1 MTHGRALAAIHV
13 AAVLFG
19 LTGIFGELI
28 QVGAMLI
35 TAGRASF
42 AVLALFISIRSQGRG
57 LGQGMKAADFRT
69 LPCPSY
75 PEIPLVWDLWR
86 VGGAIRDFRPDCV
99 HLATEG
105 PLGWAARR
113 WLVRRGLAFSSAIH
127 TRFPE
132 YVNSRW
138 PWLPLRWGYA
148 FLRAFHRP
156 SQAVLVTTERM
167 REEFAGWGFKQ
178 LALWRKGVDTQLFR
192 PPAMPAAVS
201 SLVFL
206 YVGRIAPEKNVEAFL
221 RLDLPGEKQVVGDGP
236 QRADLQA
243 AYPQVRFLGY
253 RHGAAL
259 AQAFQQASVLVF
271 PSRTDTYGL
280 VMLEALACGTPVAA
294 FPVAGPLDIV
304 TEQVGAMSE
313 DLTRAIDA
321 ARYCDRAAC
330 AAYGA
335 SFSWEAATQQFLSG
349 LVALEEEEAVSLQT
363 VPAF

>member
-1 MTHGRALAAIHV
+1 MRLLIVSDAWSPQVNGVVTSLQALV
-13 AAVLFG
+13 S
-19 LTGIFGELI
+19 EL
-28 QVGAMLI
+28 
-35 TAGRASF
+35 
-42 AVLALFISIRSQGRG
+42 RG
-57 LGQGMKAADFRT
+57 LGHQVKLLSPADFRT

-86 VGGAIRDFRPDCV
+86 VGAAIRDFHPDCV

-113 WLVRRGLAFSSAIH
+113 WLVKRGLAFSSAIH

-167 REEFAGWGFKQ
+167 RDEFAGWGFKH

-192 PPAMPAAVS
+192 PPAIPAAVS

-243 AYPQVRFLGY
+243 AYPQVKFLGY

-294 FPVAGPLDIV
+294 FPVAGPLDV
-304 TEQVGAMSE
+304 LQAGVSGVLDE
-313 DLTRAIDA
+313 DL
-321 ARYCDRAAC
+321 RAAC
-330 AAYGA
+330 LAALSLDRGRCAELAARQSWRA
-335 SFSWEAATQQFLSG
+335 S
-349 LVALEEEEAVSLQT
+349 ALEFLAQQPLLDGELCMGEVLVQRG
-363 VPAF
+363 